1 MDTCAVGVRIR
12 SAREQA
18 GMTQEDLAGALDM
31 SPTHISVIER
41 GIKSPRLDTFVNI
54 ANTLRVSS
62 DFLLQD
68 VVDHASD
75 GISSELSILIAKL
88 PPEEQRRILNAVRA
102 LVE

>member
-1 MDTCAVGVRIR
+1 MDASAVGIRIR
-12 SAREQA
+12 TAREQA
-18 GMTQEDLAGALDM
+18 RMTQEDLAEALDM

-41 GIKSPRLDTFVNI
+41 GLKSPRLDTFVKL
-54 ANTLRVSS
+54 ANVLHVSS

-75 GISSELSILIAKL
+75 GIASELSIAIAKL